1 MKKYILNDNKKNNRK
16 KKKIK
21 KRDLDVIRLEK
32 KVKYVK
38 KTHLKSHP
46 SIYKTLHK
54 LISSPPPHTTSKV
67 LSSSKKQHHTHH
79 DNPLQEEP
87 QEERTR
93 ERRTRPYREAQEAS
107 WRSRKRRRH
116 APPPYPLRQVP
127 SWLLRQGGYEVFPQT
142 P

>member
-38 KTHLKSHP
+38 K
-46 SIYKTLHK
+46 
-54 LISSPPPHTTSKV
+54 
-67 LSSSKKQHHTHH
+67 
-79 DNPLQEEP
+79 N
-87 QEERTR
+87 
-93 ERRTRPYREAQEAS
+93 
-107 WRSRKRRRH
+107 
-116 APPPYPLRQVP
+116 
-127 SWLLRQGGYEVFPQT
+127 T